1 LLEESKGSGA
11 TKWFGQLEFGLGLA
25 QQCTNR
31 GSAINKFSG
40 IIILIITIYEFE
52 FMRIPKCLASFPIA
66 ALLVIGSHSYAS
78 ARERT
83 MTSPDRSLTITFQ
96 ESSGCSTGRISG
108 TYSTKSDVSGALY
121 QFDCGKGEDVNFYFF
136 IDTQGAERCY
146 GKMTNSWG
154 GLGGEATRWNV
165 MGAVP
170 GYQCLSVGQTLRQD
184 NMRY

>member
-1 LLEESKGSGA
+1 LLEESKGSGS

-25 QQCTNR
+25 QQFTNR
-31 GSAINKFSG
+31 GSAINKFLG

-66 ALLVIGSHSYAS
+66 ALFIVTSQSYAS

-83 MTSPDRSLTITFQ
+83 TTSPDRSLTITFQ

-121 QFDCGKGEDVNFYFF
+121 QFSCGEGEDVNFYFF
-136 IDTQGAERCY
+136 IDTQGSERCH
-146 GKMTNSWG
+146 GKMENLWG
-154 GLGGEATRWNV
+154 GSNGETTRWTV
-165 MGAVP
+165 LGAVP
-170 GYQCLSVGQTLRQD
+170 GYNCTSVGQVLKQGG
-184 NMRY
+184 MR